1 MTMADFR
8 RKHDGS
14 LYSTNQIVCRRPG
27 FNHWGDCYRLVPF
40 WEGRTH
46 YKTVAAFNREFVTL
60 AGEKP

>member
-1 MTMADFR
+1 MTDFR
-8 RKHDGS
+8 RKRDGA
-14 LYSTNQIVCRRPG
+14 LYSTSKIVCRRPG
-27 FNHWGDCYRLVPF
+27 FNHWGDCYWLKPI